1 MSFLNVDD
9 PTVFLFNEETARDP
23 IEEVLDMDKL
33 PRLADEGTLGVSSTD
48 LIELISDSAID
59 VTVLSFTLPLLTSEL
74 FEDVADEFLASVE
87 LVRLVVFVIGLITG
101 RVVVVVVVVGL
112 AGCDVVCD
120 VDGNLDVAA
129 KRDDGAVR
137 REVGAWSLLR
147 PGPIDPLVDIF

>member
-9 PTVFLFNEETARDP
+9 PTGFLFNEETARDP

-33 PRLADEGTLGVSSTD
+33 PRLTDEETLGVSSTD

-74 FEDVADEFLASVE
+74 LEDVADEFLVSVE

-101 RVVVVVVVVGL
+101 RVVAVVVVGL
-112 AGCDVVCD
+112 AVCD